1 MAYGPCL
8 YSFQNVSHFSCLFLL
23 DIPYDRKKKTLRLR
37 SSVRIVISNITGAK
51 FDPNTEGRVG
61 KLIIVEKLKLLF
73 FFNQDL
79 DM

>member
-1 MAYGPCL
+1 MTE
-8 YSFQNVSHFSCLFLL
+8 
-23 DIPYDRKKKTLRLR
+23 KKKTSRLR

-73 FFNQDL
+73 FVYQDL
-79 DM
+79 DMWN

>member
-1 MAYGPCL
+1 MTE
-8 YSFQNVSHFSCLFLL
+8 
-23 DIPYDRKKKTLRLR
+23 KKTSRLR

-73 FFNQDL
+73 FFTKI
-79 DM
+79 